1 MKRKPVKGEFRFS
14 PLTIP
19 LKTTKKGAAA
29 PFLGFSPGLGL
40 CRGYFKSTK
49 RTTDAY
55 WIDRRGHRNTLR
67 LFQLRLEWQS
77 VCARCARLSL
87 QKGRSFDFHTSNIQ
101 RAQTKRRARC
111 IVRLGNPIR
120 RPPEGRLDYGRRN
133 DNTHNVTTSFFCA
146 TALFR
151 VSSALFFHIFS
162 RKREKIWPAE
172 RRHGASKSI
181 APSVHP
187 NAEKSRPCGRL
198 FHLPSQ
204 QSFAPAGMASSTIS
218 RCSFSSP
225 FSLWTAE
232 ISIPQDWRPIIL
244 RGGRLIMA
252 TSVLPTSSS
261 GL

>member
-40 CRGYFKSTK
+40 YRGYFKSTK

-172 RRHGASKSI
+172 RRHGAF
-181 APSVHP
+181 
-187 NAEKSRPCGRL
+187 EKQQRL
-198 FHLPSQ
+198 HFGYKKPPLRAAFHLPSQ

-244 RGGRLIMA
+244 RGGRLIIA

>member
-40 CRGYFKSTK
+40 CGNFFKLTK
-49 RTTDAY
+49 RDADAY
-55 WIDRRGHRNTLR
+55 SQDRRGHRNTLR

-111 IVRLGNPIR
+111 IVHLGNPIR
-120 RPPEGRLDYGRRN
+120 RPPKGRLDYGRRN

-146 TALFR
+146 SALFR
-151 VSSALFFHIFS
+151 PQRSFLPYLFCQDRKDMARGAADAASQTAPRLRRIRMQKYDCRRQKLCTSPLGWIFPS
-162 RKREKIWPAE
+162 
-172 RRHGASKSI
+172 GT
-181 APSVHP
+181 AP
-187 NAEKSRPCGRL
+187 
-198 FHLPSQ
+198 
-204 QSFAPAGMASSTIS
+204 
-218 RCSFSSP
+218 
-225 FSLWTAE
+225 
-232 ISIPQDWRPIIL
+232 
-244 RGGRLIMA
+244 
-252 TSVLPTSSS
+252 
-261 GL
+261 